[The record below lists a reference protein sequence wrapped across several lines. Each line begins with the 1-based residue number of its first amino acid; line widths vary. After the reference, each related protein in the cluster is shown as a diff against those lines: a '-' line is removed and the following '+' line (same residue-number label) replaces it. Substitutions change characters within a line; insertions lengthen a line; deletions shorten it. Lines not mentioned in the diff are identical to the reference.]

1 MEPFSLPEIEAAL
14 HSMESSKAPGPDG
27 INGGVIKSLWNE
39 VKGDYLQLFSDFY
52 ENGSLPKGISSS
64 FIVLIPK
71 IQNPI
76 SLSDFRPISLMNI
89 SPKLLSKVL
98 AIRLKKVMGYM
109 VSDDQ
114 SAFIKNRQMSDCI
127 IITTEVFTAL
137 KAKKC
142 RGVIMKLDFAKAFN
156 TVNWNFVFHV
166 LQMMNFDERW
176 ISWIKAMYK
185 ASKISVLVN
194 GAPTDEFASS
204 RGLRQGDSLSPL
216 MFNLVGEVLS
226 RLLVSANKNGIFRG
240 ITLPKC
246 DIEFTHL

>member
-1 MEPFSLPEIEAAL
+1 
-14 HSMESSKAPGPDG
+14 
-27 INGGVIKSLWNE
+27 
-39 VKGDYLQLFSDFY
+39 
-52 ENGSLPKGISSS
+52 
-64 FIVLIPK
+64 
-71 IQNPI
+71 
-76 SLSDFRPISLMNI
+76 MNV

-98 AIRLKKVMGYM
+98 ANRLKKVMGYL
-109 VSDDQ
+109 VSDNQ

-137 KAKKC
+137 KAKKY
-142 RGVIMKLDFAKAFN
+142 RGVIIKLDFAKAFD

-226 RLLVSANKNGIFRG
+226 RLLVSANKKGIFRG
-240 ITLPKC
+240 IKLPKC
-246 DIEFTHL
+246 DIEFTHLQYADDVIMFINSDDVSIKGVKRVLQCFELLSGLHINFNKSSLYGFGDSEASLHKWASILGCEVGAVS